1 MHGLQ
6 SLLAFSETAKRGGFA
21 AAARELGTGP
31 STLAKAVARLE
42 ASLGLRLFHRTT
54 RHVSLTSDGERLFER
69 CQRVLAELEEMQSE
83 AAGTRAEPSG
93 TLRID
98 MPIAFG
104 RKVVL
109 PVLAALVE
117 RHPGLSIDARLSD
130 AYADLVKDRLDL
142 AIRAGE
148 LDDSTLV
155 ARRFASQQLI
165 LVAAPAYLRR
175 AGTPRTLD
183 ALSAHRHIV
192 FRLPT
197 RGVDRP
203 QQFSVKGRSV
213 ALQPPPVLRFN
224 DGEAMVEAAALG
236 LGLTQVP
243 DYMVADAIA
252 SGRLVEVLKPLRP
265 PAMPIHAVMPANRMV
280 PARVRVV
287 LDALVAHAEHAA
299 TAKQAGRKRGAS
311 ASDHDPRRPLRASA
325 KQAAA

>member
-21 AAARELGTGP
+21 AAARELGSAP
-31 STLAKAVARLE
+31 STLAKAVGRLE

-83 AAGTRAEPSG
+83 ASGARAEPSG
-93 TLRID
+93 TLRIE
-98 MPIAFG
+98 MPIVFG

-117 RHPGLSIDARLSD
+117 RHPDLSIDARLSD
-130 AYADLVKDRLDL
+130 AYADLVKDRLDI
-142 AIRAGE
+142 AIRIGE
-148 LDDSTLV
+148 LNDSTLV
-155 ARRFASQQLI
+155 ARPFASQQLI
-165 LVAAPAYLRR
+165 VVGAPAYLER

-183 ALSAHRHIV
+183 DLAAHRHIV
-192 FRLPT
+192 FRLPS

-213 ALQPPPVLRFN
+213 SRQPPPGLRFN
-224 DGEAMVEAAALG
+224 DGEAMVAAAALG

-243 DYMVADAIA
+243 DYMAVDAIA
-252 SGRLVEVLKPLRP
+252 SKRLVEVLKGFRP
-265 PAMPIHAVMPANRMV
+265 PAMPIQAVMPANRMV
-280 PARVRVV
+280 PARVRAV
-287 LDALVAHAEHAA
+287 LDALVADRDAPATPAKARPRARRAA
-299 TAKQAGRKRGAS
+299 PRPAKR
-311 ASDHDPRRPLRASA
+311 
-325 KQAAA
+325 